1 MPKELRA
8 IAYKRLRLMGMA
20 PDIAFETD
28 FFGLEYSGHLSN
40 NIEYNIYRYGAFE
53 KPLLFFL
60 QDTMR
65 KLQSSAPSES
75 IFYDIGANIGQHSLF
90 MSRITNEVHSFEPY
104 SVVSCKLEEHIS
116 KNQIKNITLHKV
128 GLSKEDELMEFF
140 APTGHNQGI
149 GSFDTSTIE
158 KGNIPSGKL
167 NLVNGDSYI
176 EKLKLPSI
184 GIMKMDVE
192 GFEKNA
198 LLGLHQTL
206 KKDRPIIV
214 CEISYGNELS
224 FASHQEFKETI
235 PNDYKFF
242 SFDTRKTDGTKAK
255 KRGRTA
261 RYTGEYRL
269 IPHNC
274 WQKNSQ
280 EDIICCPSEKLNCL
294 KT

>member
-8 IAYKRLRLMGMA
+8 IAYKRLRSAGVA
-20 PDIAFETD
+20 PVIAFETD

-65 KLQSSAPSES
+65 KLLSADSSQS

-90 MSRITNEVHSFEPY
+90 MSRITDEVHSFEPY
-104 SVVSCKLEEHIS
+104 SVVSCKLEEHIR

-128 GLSKEDELMEFF
+128 GLSKEDELMDFF

-149 GSFDTSTIE
+149 GSFDISTME
-158 KGNIPSGKL
+158 KGNISTGKL

-184 GIMKMDVE
+184 GILKMDVE

-198 LLGLHQTL
+198 LLGLRRTL
-206 KKDRPIIV
+206 KRDRPIMV

-224 FASHQEFKETI
+224 FASLQEFAATI
-235 PNDYKFF
+235 PNGYKLF
-242 SFDTRKTDGTKAK
+242 SFDTLKTDGTKAK
-255 KRGRTA
+255 KRGRKA

-269 IPHNC
+269 IPHNG
-274 WQKNSQ
+274 WKKNGQ
-280 EDIICCPSEKLNCL
+280 EDIICCPIEKLNCL